1 MKKILSVFFA
11 CVLLALGLPGQSWA
25 RQTLTPAQTE
35 RLETCVR
42 LLGDVDPQDFAAR
55 RESLER
61 GAYTEANL
69 VLLEAVARTYSE
81 IIEEQGITQQ
91 GKKEWLYSM
100 VTLNMGYL
108 QLGGSKVRQRD
119 SALNLLIRQKLK
131 SHIPNRLLENEN
143 LFYPLDYLD

>member
-1 MKKILSVFFA
+1 LKRILSVFFV
-11 CVLLALGLPGQSWA
+11 CSLLALGLPRPSSA
-25 RQTLTPAQTE
+25 RQTLTPSQVE

-42 LLGDVDPQDFAAR
+42 LLSDVDPQDFAAR
-55 RESLER
+55 REGLER
-61 GAYTEANL
+61 GTYTEANL

-81 IIEEQGITQQ
+81 IIEEQGITEQER
-91 GKKEWLYSM
+91 KEWLYSM

-119 SALNLLIRQKLK
+119 SALNLFIRQKLK
-131 SHIPNRLLENEN
+131 SHIPARLLENQD